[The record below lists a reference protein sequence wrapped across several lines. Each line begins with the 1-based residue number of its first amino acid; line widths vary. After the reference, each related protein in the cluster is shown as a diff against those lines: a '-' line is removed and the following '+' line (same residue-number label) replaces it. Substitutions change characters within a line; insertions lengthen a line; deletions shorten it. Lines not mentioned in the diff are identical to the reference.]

1 MKKIRILIIQNRA
14 MVTKSIELELVKAGY
29 EVSSLVFSGEDIIPE
44 AEIAKSDLV
53 LMNIKLY
60 ENTDGIQTI
69 KQIREKRDIPI
80 IFIIPCDDSIA
91 LEKIKSIDLI
101 GYIQEPFEFRELE
114 RTIEIT
120 LNQFDVRKQLE
131 ESEEKYKRNE
141 ANLLALIENT
151 NDKIWSIDK
160 EYKLITFNSAL
171 KYVLD
176 PILGVE
182 LRKGINLIK
191 CNPPEEQAKWL
202 EYYDR
207 ALNGEKFSVEV
218 NYKLNNTD
226 VYDETSFNPI
236 YNNGQIEG
244 VSCVSRDITKRKQIE
259 KKLKDSEEHFR
270 SIYENAQVGIYQTTP
285 DGKVIMANP
294 AFIEMLEYNS
304 LDELK
309 GLDLE
314 KDLYCKQLSLTR
326 QQFKEL
332 IEEKGV
338 VKGLEEILKTRNG
351 KTIFVC
357 ENACAIKGEDG
368 KVLYYEGTVEDI
380 TERKRAEELLQSSE
394 KKYRELFEYA
404 NASVVIFEPTNE
416 IVLEVNNKACLTYGF
431 NLEEFIGMSLKKI
444 TKNVQR
450 GEQQINQ
457 LLQVGYYRDFET
469 THFRKDG
476 TEIDLLISSTV
487 IDYNGKTAVL
497 SINWD
502 ITEQQKVKT
511 ELIKAKEKA
520 EEMNKLKTNFLTNM
534 SHELRTPLIG
544 IIGYADIIAAE
555 ADNEE
560 LKEMAMVIKNSGER
574 LNETLN
580 CILDLSRIE
589 SEQIEKNYEKI
600 NVNNF
605 LTDCKND
612 FEDAASSKGLWIN
625 IVADTE
631 PINVV
636 LDKNL
641 LKKITDNILSN
652 AIKYTHKGGIVIKAD
667 YDKDKNKVEFVFADT
682 GVGISKENLELIF
695 DSFRQISE
703 GFNRKFEGS
712 GLGLS
717 VTKKL
722 VKLLGGKISIESE
735 LGKGSIFKV
744 ELPCN
749 GKLNKC
755 DNPAA
760 LSELSVPSGRDSSER
775 SSR

>member
-1 MKKIRILIIQNRA
+1 MKKIRILVIQNRA

-60 ENTDGIQTI
+60 ENTNGIQTI

-141 ANLLALIENT
+141 ANLFALIENT

-259 KKLKDSEEHFR
+259 KKLKDSEEKFR
-270 SIYENAQVGIYQTTP
+270 SLFENSVEGIFQSTL
-285 DGKVIMANP
+285 DGQYLMANP
-294 AFIEMLEYNS
+294 ALARMSGYDSPE
-304 LDELK
+304 ELM
-309 GLDLE
+309 E
-314 KDLYCKQLSLTR
+314 TVKDLNCQFYVDPNRREEFIQLFQEQGAVFDFESQIYCKDGSVMWVSENTR
-326 QQFKEL
+326 A
-332 IEEKGV
+332 V
-338 VKGLEEILKTRNG
+338 
-351 KTIFVC
+351 
-357 ENACAIKGEDG
+357 KGEDG
-368 KVLYYEGTVEDI
+368 KVLYYEGIVEDI
-380 TERKRAEELLQSSE
+380 TSKKLVE
-394 KKYRELFEYA
+394 KAL
-404 NASVVIFEPTNE
+404 
-416 IVLEVNNKACLTYGF
+416 
-431 NLEEFIGMSLKKI
+431 
-444 TKNVQR
+444 
-450 GEQQINQ
+450 
-457 LLQVGYYRDFET
+457 
-469 THFRKDG
+469 
-476 TEIDLLISSTV
+476 ID
-487 IDYNGKTAVL
+487 
-497 SINWD
+497 
-502 ITEQQKVKT
+502 
-511 ELIKAKEKA
+511 AKEKI
-520 EEMNKLKTNFLTNM
+520 EEMNKLKTNFLANM

-544 IIGYADIIAAE
+544 IIGYADIIATE

-560 LKEMAMVIKNSGER
+560 IKEMAKVVKYSGER

-612 FEDAASSKGLWIN
+612 FEDAANSKGLWIN
-625 IVADTE
+625 IVANTE

-712 GLGLS
+712 GLGLT

-722 VKLLGGKISIESE
+722 VKLLGGKISVESE

-760 LSELSVPSGRDSSER
+760 SSELSVPSGRDFSER